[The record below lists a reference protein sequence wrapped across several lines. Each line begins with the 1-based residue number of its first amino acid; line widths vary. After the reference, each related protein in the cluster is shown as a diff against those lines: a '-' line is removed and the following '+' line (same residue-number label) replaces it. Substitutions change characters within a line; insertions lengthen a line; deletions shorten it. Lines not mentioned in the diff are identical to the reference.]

1 MKYSL
6 LLNYNNKLKVINKSN
21 SKQKLIEEV
30 INRQSII
37 NMFNI
42 KNPYKIVLNK

>member
-6 LLNYNNKLKVINKSN
+6 LLNYNNKLKVINQSN

-30 INRQSII
+30 TNRQSII
-37 NMFNI
+37 DMFNI